1 MEECPGPVL
10 SFCRQPE
17 SEQEQLACGSSRGEQ
32 QFGSVWF
39 HGWKHLQVRGPFF
52 PSLLCETL
60 HCVICDTHA
69 SSQTRLGTPLPSV
82 RPCLCLVGQTLPS
95 VKPCLSVRPSVR
107 SCLLWDPGFCEALPS
122 VRPFLLW
129 DPAFVHNVGPSV
141 RLCFLWD
148 LAFCEALPSARP
160 FLLWELGLSS
170 TCDTLCSVKPGLC
183 FRCETLWS
191 HALCESLLW
200 VSRLAFC
207 ETLPSVRPCLLWDPG
222 FCDALPSA
230 RGLPSVLPS
239 VRPCLC
245 LMGETLSSVKPCLY
259 VRFCLP
265 WCVRPCHLLLFIWR
279 CLMGGTL
286 PYLALCE
293 TLPFEAHSFEDVLT
307 FKKQET
313 TAVLILLW
321 ESHVI
326 DLPTG
331 FVRTW
336 ALDIANSCWIPSKR
350 TDWEVW
356 ATVLA
361 NCQILK
367 LSCFYVPCHVVIVFH
382 YLPLFSLI
390 SHVFSY
396 F

>member
-39 HGWKHLQVRGPFF
+39 HGWKHLQVRGPLF
-52 PSLLCETL
+52 PCLLCETL

-69 SSQTRLGTPLPSV
+69 CSQTRLGTPLPSV

-160 FLLWELGLSS
+160 FLLWELGLGS

-183 FRCETLWS
+183 FRCETMPCAS
-191 HALCESLLW
+191 PCCEW
-200 VSRLAFC
+200 H
-207 ETLPSVRPCLLWDPG
+207 TLPSVRPCPLWDLAFCETLASVTLCLLRGAFLLCCLLWDP
-222 FCDALPSA
+222 A
-230 RGLPSVLPS
+230 
-239 VRPCLC
+239 
-245 LMGETLSSVKPCLY
+245 
-259 VRFCLP
+259 
-265 WCVRPCHLLLFIWR
+265 
-279 CLMGGTL
+279 
-286 PYLALCE
+286 
-293 TLPFEAHSFEDVLT
+293 
-307 FKKQET
+307 
-313 TAVLILLW
+313 
-321 ESHVI
+321 
-326 DLPTG
+326 
-331 FVRTW
+331 FV
-336 ALDIANSCWIPSKR
+336 
-350 TDWEVW
+350 
-356 ATVLA
+356 
-361 NCQILK
+361 
-367 LSCFYVPCHVVIVFH
+367 
-382 YLPLFSLI
+382 
-390 SHVFSY
+390 
-396 F
+396 